1 MAINFPNSPS
11 NGQIFTSS
19 GRSYEYN
26 STAGVWNR
34 KEQTAATV
42 PSDVSDLTDTTN
54 VIPAD
59 ISDLADTGGLLGSG
73 GATVYA
79 DMAALIAVTGMS
91 NGDLALVTANNN
103 IYVYNGSGWYKIATV
118 QNDSPS
124 AITGVTGTYE
134 LAIDGTATTI
144 TAVSTDPEGFPLT
157 WSYSTSGLGSIA
169 TVSHSDGVFTITP
182 STTEADAGTFSLTIN
197 ATDGVNGAVSTST
210 NLSLNFIVTVTNSRY
225 TTLLATATG
234 TSDNDNII
242 DSSANNHTPTL
253 INPADALSQGSFS
266 PYRSGGY
273 STRFLASL
281 SNYVSAGSVPTL
293 GNGAWTV
300 ECWVYFYDVPTS
312 NKHIFGQN
320 NWSGN
325 GSHWAFFADYQK
337 QIRFSYGSGAISV
350 SNNVIA
356 DRTWHH
362 ICATRDTNGLI
373 TLYVDG
379 GSVGTAAGNTNNFT
393 YDTMMIGGNSN
404 GQYSNVKIRDCRMV
418 VGSVITPPIGGPTEP
433 LTAVT
438 NTVFLALHK
447 PYISYDT
454 NSTTDNV
461 FTINGDIFTESFSPY
476 DYTEYSVADN
486 GGSIESTNSNDTS
499 SGRTGLSFADHA
511 DFDLAGSDWTF
522 EWWAYVPKSEGVN
535 NLNFINKGPQ
545 GAIRPYS
552 FNYRLESGQPGWEPR
567 MFGSSNGSSQW
578 EGYSGSAWQPWSTWT
593 HIAFV
598 RNGSTITRYINGKA
612 YGTGSGDVFD
622 NNEILYVGGGYGDE
636 QPHTYSDL
644 RISKSAVYTSEF
656 TPPTTPISSS
666 GSVLHIKGTDASI
679 IDKSQT
685 NNLKLFGNTTGS
697 TAQAKFASSKSMY
710 FDAVGDYISIPVDE
724 VYGFGI
730 DDWTIETWLYCT
742 KTGGFNAIFD
752 TRVGTGTQTGNFG
765 IGMYTTGRVQ
775 LFSGG
780 IFYYPTDTLSF
791 NTWQH
796 FAVVKNSGTT
806 TMYFNGTAASSTY
819 SDSRDYGS
827 SQPVQIGKDDTTSNY
842 FGGYMQDFRIS
853 KGLARYTA
861 NFTPPTA
868 PLEG

>member
-1 MAINFPNSPS
+1 MPVNFPNSPS
-11 NGQIFTSS
+11 NDDEHSANGLVYKYNSAKGAWKRKFVAPTDATDINQLNDSS
-19 GRSYEYN
+19 GLLTSN
-26 STAGVWNR
+26 ST
-34 KEQTAATV
+34 TV
-42 PSDVSDLTDTTN
+42 V
-54 VIPAD
+54 
-59 ISDLADTGGLLGSG
+59 
-73 GATVYA
+73 A
-79 DMAALIAVTGMS
+79 DMAALIALTGMS
-91 NGDLALVTANNN
+91 SGDQAYVTANNKL
-103 IYVYNGSGWYKIATV
+103 YFYNGSGWYLIATV
-118 QNDSPS
+118 QNDAPS
-124 AITGVTGTYE
+124 AITGVNGTYE
-134 LAIDGTATTI
+134 LAIDGTPTVI

-169 TVSHSDGVFTITP
+169 TVSNTDGVFTITP

-197 ATDGVNGAVSTST
+197 ATDGINGAVSTST
-210 NLSLNFIVTVTNSRY
+210 NLSLNFIVNVTNSRY
-225 TTLLATATG
+225 TTLLVTAVD

-281 SNYVSAGSVPTL
+281 SNYVSASSVPTL

-300 ECWVYFYDVPTS
+300 ECWVYFNDAPTS

-320 NWSGN
+320 NWTGN
-325 GSHWAFFADYQK
+325 GGHWAFFADYQK

-379 GSVGTAAGNTNNFT
+379 ASVGTAAGNTNNFT
-393 YDTMMIGGNSN
+393 YDNMMIGGNSN

-454 NSTTDNV
+454 DSTTDNV

-486 GGSIESTNSNDTS
+486 GGSIESTNSDNTS

-522 EWWAYVPKSEGVN
+522 EWWAYVPKSEGVTN
-535 NLNFINKGPQ
+535 HNFINKGPQ

-578 EGYSGSAWQPWSTWT
+578 EGYSGASWQPWSTWT
-593 HIAFV
+593 HVAFV

-622 NNEILYVGGGYGDE
+622 NNEILYVGGGIGDE

-656 TPPTTPISSS
+656 TPPTAPLSSS
-666 GSVLHIKGTDASI
+666 GSVLHLKGANASI
-679 IDKSQT
+679 IDKSQN
-685 NNLKLFGNTTGS
+685 NNLLLHGNTTGS
-697 TAQAKFASSKSMY
+697 TTQTKFSNTKSMY
-710 FDAVGDYISIPVDE
+710 FDGNDGITANGIRIPTTQYTHWTLEAWVYATTSDANTERQIFSQYDGDTFDNRFL
-724 VYGFGI
+724 FGH
-730 DDWTIETWLYCT
+730 
-742 KTGGFNAIFD
+742 
-752 TRVGTGTQTGNFG
+752 
-765 IGMYTTGRVQ
+765 
-775 LFSGG
+775 SGG
-780 IFYYPTDTLSF
+780 AYRLFNGGNSVTSGSGVIQF

-796 FAVVKNSGTT
+796 IAATYNGSTASADFGKYTLWVDGVSQGSMTLSRGANNSDLQIG
-806 TMYFNGTAASSTY
+806 
-819 SDSRDYGS
+819 SRNQGS
-827 SQPVQIGKDDTTSNY
+827 SQAWL
-842 FGGYMQDFRIS
+842 GYIQDARLTV
-853 KGLARYTA
+853 GLLRYTA
-861 NFTPPTA
+861 NFTPPSA